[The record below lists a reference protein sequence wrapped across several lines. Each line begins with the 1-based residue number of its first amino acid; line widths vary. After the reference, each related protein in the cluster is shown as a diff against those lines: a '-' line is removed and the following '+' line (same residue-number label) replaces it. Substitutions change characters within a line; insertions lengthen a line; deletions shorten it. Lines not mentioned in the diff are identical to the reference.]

1 MAKRKTDALPYDGE
15 KLRYQIE
22 SHNWI
27 QAALSEDMGFAKG
40 YLNRFCNHMFDEIPR
55 RTTLLLESYGI
66 HYEDYKPDP
75 EPEPTPEPQDDPLPW
90 DIANFEERLLSAPS
104 TVVLSGESITEL
116 CRAMHDVIYDAV
128 YSAVKKAWSE

>member
-1 MAKRKTDALPYDGE
+1 MARKTDTLPYDGE

-40 YLNRFCNHMFDEIPR
+40 YLNRFCNQMFDEIPR

-75 EPEPTPEPQDDPLPW
+75 IPEDDPLPW
-90 DIANFEERLLSAPS
+90 DLPYDNTPEVEEPRTML
-104 TVVLSGESITEL
+104 TGRDIEEL

-128 YSAVKKAWSE
+128 YSAVKKAWNE

>member
-1 MAKRKTDALPYDGE
+1 MAKKKTDTLPYDGE

-22 SHNWI
+22 SHNWV
-27 QAALSEDMGFAKG
+27 QTALSEDMGFAKA

-55 RTTLLLESYGI
+55 RTTLLLETYGI

-75 EPEPTPEPQDDPLPW
+75 KPEPTPEPQDDPLPW

-104 TVVLSGESITEL
+104 TVVLSGETIEQL
-116 CRAMHDVIYDAV
+116 VEAFRPMV
-128 YSAVKKAWSE
+128 YEEVKKAFEEVLK